1 MQKIVFSS
9 DALAPELDDRERF
22 SHWRDFMIG
31 LHGALDITRA
41 PDRPFSQRMEVAQF
55 GEVGMMRSR
64 GTTDRMTRTSRTIAA
79 ARSQDF
85 FYALNRG
92 RGAMSL
98 SQLGREAVFDS
109 GTAVFGHG
117 AEAGEFRATGFNAF
131 DMLAIPHARLR
142 ELVGD
147 AEDRVARPLPLP
159 RNGATTRYLQLYIN
173 FVSTLDGVD
182 DDPALP
188 AHIGR
193 TLTDLVAVALGA
205 NGDALAAA
213 EAGGIRA
220 ARLHAVKADIRAR
233 LDRDGLSVGTVAAR
247 HGVGP
252 RYVQALFESEGTT
265 FSEFVRAE
273 RLQRVYRRLADPR
286 TLHRSIG
293 DLAFEVGFGDLSH
306 FNRAFRRRYGLA
318 PSDVRATAIRK
329 RGR

>member
-22 SHWRDFMIG
+22 SQWRDFMLG
-31 LHGALDITRA
+31 LYGSLDITCA
-41 PDRPFSQRMEVAQF
+41 PDRPFSQRMEITQF
-55 GEVGMMRSR
+55 GEVGMIRSR
-64 GTTDRMTRTSRTIAA
+64 GTTDRLTRTSRTLAA

-85 FYALNRG
+85 FLALNRG
-92 RGAMSL
+92 REAMSF
-98 SQLGREAVFDS
+98 SSLGREAVFDS
-109 GTAVFGHG
+109 GAAVFGHG
-117 AEAGEFRATGFNAF
+117 GEAGDARAKGFNAY
-131 DMLAIPHARLR
+131 DMVTIPHARLR

-147 AEDRVARPLPLP
+147 AEDRVARPLP
-159 RNGATTRYLQLYIN
+159 RNGATMRYLQLYLD
-173 FVSTLDGVD
+173 FVSTLDGAG

-193 TLTDLVAVALGA
+193 TVTDLVAVALGA
-205 NGDALAAA
+205 NGDAMAAA

-220 ARLHAVKADIRAR
+220 ARLHAIKTDIRGR

-247 HGVGP
+247 HGVGL

-265 FSEFVRAE
+265 FSEFVRSE